1 MVILSLGE
9 RAMVQKQVF
18 QALFKAIFI
27 LTAAV
32 ILNGCSEK
40 PIPPVF
46 NLYGYQRVAVV
57 PFDNQTQDPALAR
70 AVQDEMTD
78 EILNLGAVPVIDAK
92 QVAAYL
98 RSVGADAPSVQTDS
112 DLRNRVAKKFNC
124 DLLLLGS
131 AANYAEILKD
141 TAPEKVTNQSTGISK
156 WGFYTYRKVIV
167 NANAKL
173 MDPATGS
180 LIWSGKNKGWSWL
193 NTWNPLPVPD
203 DVAAENEVNRFL
215 NLANVVGRSV
225 ANPQVGQA
233 LDLANLV
240 RYRLNHDKDKEPTV
254 IDETNQGTLVYPK
267 SAAFA
272 DLRQKAVY
280 QTMNGIVEDFR
291 GHCGWTP
298 QLRGNAN

>member
-1 MVILSLGE
+1 
-9 RAMVQKQVF
+9 MVQKRF
-18 QALFKAIFI
+18 FKSLFKVVFI

-32 ILNGCSEK
+32 LFNGCAQK
-40 PIPPVF
+40 PIPPIF
-46 NLYGYQRVAVV
+46 NLYGYQRLAVI
-57 PFDNQTQDPALAR
+57 PFDNPTQDPALAG

-98 RSVGADAPSVQTDS
+98 RSLGANASSVQTDP

-131 AANYAEILKD
+131 AANYTEILKD
-141 TAPEKVTNQSTGISK
+141 TTPQKVTNQSTGISK

-167 NANAKL
+167 DANAKL
-173 MDPATGS
+173 MDPASGS

-193 NTWNPLPVPD
+193 NSWNPLPVPD

-215 NLANVVGRSV
+215 NLAGVVGRSV
-225 ANPQVGQA
+225 ANPQVNQA
-233 LDLANLV
+233 LGLANLV
-240 RYRLNHDKDKEPTV
+240 RYRLNHETDVEPAV
-254 IDETNQGTLVYPK
+254 VDETNQGSLVYPK
-267 SAAFA
+267 SRAFA
-272 DLRQKAVY
+272 DLRQKAIHS
-280 QTMNGIVEDFR
+280 TMDGIVEDFR
-291 GHCGWTP
+291 GHCGWAP